1 MESRSFT
8 LPSTPKLKK
17 SNFSSSLVSGATKF
31 SPKIN
36 TSRIRISRPA
46 LSRTIDFESISP
58 QQSSIEN
65 TLVETNNILIQIQK
79 QLSLDFA
86 MRIADEKE
94 KNKALKQGQSRKRL
108 KAEESALEKSTKKI
122 GKGIGKVVD
131 KVISPV
137 KNFFSDLLDFL
148 LTVGAG
154 IAVNAAFEWLSKK
167 ENREQLDEWF
177 GWVAKNWKW
186 VAAAIV
192 GVLALQPLLNI
203 VGAIGGAIVTIR
215 AALDI
220 FGWARRR
227 LFGGGR
233 PPIPPSNKP
242 GSQSGGNPKPSPGT
256 GGSNTGLNYG
266 RNVDPKTGK
275 PMRSPGSISRYNES
289 MARSLQGKANLGD
302 KARLFFRNNFKN
314 VKLPKIN
321 IKGIPRISAL
331 TALFAGLDYA
341 SRTGSGQTQTQAI
354 SGTAAG
360 ATGAILG
367 GLGGKMGGSA
377 IGGTA
382 GAVIGGILGSVVP
395 GAGTLAGA
403 ALGAKLGAG
412 AGGFIGMLYGGY
424 KGSELFGKASD
435 KITGV
440 EARAMGGPVLAG
452 NTYLVGEK
460 GPELVKFS
468 ENGHVINNM
477 QTEKVYE
484 MISSNVGGGINMIE
498 LPPITNQL
506 PPPEIPVPSGPA
518 TEVPEVSSVNLA
530 DPYRQLTPMLY
541 GITV

>member
-17 SNFSSSLVSGATKF
+17 SNFSSSLISGATKF

-220 FGWARRR
+220 FGWARKK

-233 PPIPPSNKP
+233 PPIPPSGKP
-242 GSQSGGNPKPSPGT
+242 GSQSGGQSGNTGGRMSGGRMS
-256 GGSNTGLNYG
+256 GGSNTGLYYG
-266 RNVDPKTGK
+266 RNVVPGTGK
-275 PMRSPGSISRYNES
+275 PMRSSGSISRYNES
-289 MARSLQGKANLGD
+289 MARNLQGKANFGD
-302 KARLFFRNNFKN
+302 KARLFFRNNN
-314 VKLPKIN
+314 IRLPKIN
-321 IKGIPRISAL
+321 KLPNLKGVPRAGALSAV
-331 TALFAGLDYA
+331 FAGLDYFN
-341 SRTGSGQTQTQAI
+341 RKDTGQTETQAI
-354 SGTAAG
+354 SGAASG
-360 ATGAILG
+360 AV
-367 GLGGKMGGSA
+367 
-377 IGGTA
+377 GGTTGFSLA
-382 GAVIGGILGSVVP
+382 SGVAAKALSPLLVTPIPGSRLLYGALV
-395 GAGTLAGA
+395 
-403 ALGAKLGAG
+403 LGAG
-412 AGGFIGMLYGGY
+412 IYGGM
-424 KGSELFGKASD
+424 KGNELFGKVSD
-435 KITGV
+435 KVTGV

-452 NTYLVGEK
+452 KPYLVGEL
-460 GPELVKFS
+460 GPELFMSRTDGQIVNS
-468 ENGHVINNM
+468 EK
-477 QTEKVYE
+477 TYE
-484 MISSNVGGGINMIE
+484 LISSNVGGGINMIE

-530 DPYRQLTPMLY
+530 DPYRQLTPTLY

>member
-302 KARLFFRNNFKN
+302 RARLFFRNNN
-314 VKLPKIN
+314 IRLPKIN
-321 IKGIPRISAL
+321 KLPNLKGVPRAGALSAV
-331 TALFAGLDYA
+331 FAGLDYFN
-341 SRTGSGQTQTQAI
+341 RKDTGQTETQAI
-354 SGTAAG
+354 SGAASG
-360 ATGAILG
+360 AF
-367 GLGGKMGGSA
+367 
-377 IGGTA
+377 GGTA
-382 GAVIGGILGSVVP
+382 GFSLTSGVAAKALSPLLVTPIPGSRLLY
-395 GAGTLAGA
+395 GALV
-403 ALGAKLGAG
+403 LGAG
-412 AGGFIGMLYGGY
+412 IYGGM
-424 KGSELFGKASD
+424 KGAELFGGVSD
-435 KITGV
+435 KVTGV
-440 EARAMGGPVLAG
+440 EPRAMGGPVMAG

-460 GPELVKFS
+460 GPELVKFTG
-468 ENGHVINNM
+468 NGQVINNM
-477 QTEKVYE
+477 QTEKIYK
-484 MISSNVGGGINMIE
+484 MITSGKKGRTRIVE
-498 LPPITNQL
+498 LPPQTIEG
-506 PPPEIPVPSGPA
+506 PKPEIKLPQGPA
-518 TEVPEVSSVNLA
+518 TKAPQISSSNSL
-530 DPYRQLTPMLY
+530 DGYRGVTSEIY
-541 GITV
+541 GIMV

>member
-1 MESRSFT
+1 MESKSFT

-17 SNFSSSLVSGATKF
+17 SNFSSSLISGATKL

-46 LSRTIDFESISP
+46 LARRIDPEAITP

-65 TLVETNNILIQIQK
+65 TLVETNKILVEIQK
-79 QLSLDFA
+79 QLALDFA
-86 MRIADEKE
+86 MRAREEKE
-94 KNKALKQGQSRKRL
+94 ERDTIRRDESRKKL
-108 KAEESALEKSTKKI
+108 KAEESLLEKSARKL
-122 GKGIGKVVD
+122 GKGIKKTTD
-131 KVISPV
+131 KIISPI
-137 KNFFSDLLDFL
+137 KNVFDQILNFL
-148 LTVGAG
+148 TLVGAG
-154 IAVNAAFEWLSKK
+154 IASNAAFEWLKDP
-167 ENREQLDEWF
+167 ENRKQLDEWF
-177 GWVAKNWKW
+177 GWVADNWQW
-186 VAAAIV
+186 VAGITA
-192 GVLALQPLLNI
+192 GVLLLQPILNI
-203 VGAIGGAIVTIR
+203 VGAIGGAIAIIKGGF
-215 AALDI
+215 DI
-220 FGWARRR
+220 FNLIRRR

-321 IKGIPRISAL
+321 IKGIPKIPAL

>member
-17 SNFSSSLVSGATKF
+17 SNFSSSLISGATKF

-192 GVLALQPLLNI
+192 GVLALQPILNI

-215 AALDI
+215 TALDI
-220 FGWARRR
+220 FGWARKK

-242 GSQSGGNPKPSPGT
+242 GSQSGGQSGNAGGRMS
-256 GGSNTGLNYG
+256 GGSNTGLYYG
-266 RNVDPKTGK
+266 RNVDPTTGR
-275 PMRSPGSISRYNES
+275 PMRSPGSVSRYNAS
-289 MARSLQGKANLGD
+289 MARNLQGKANLGD

-321 IKGIPRISAL
+321 IKGIPRIPAL

-452 NTYLVGEK
+452 KPYLVGEL
-460 GPELVKFS
+460 GPELFMSRTDGQIVNS
-468 ENGHVINNM
+468 EK
-477 QTEKVYE
+477 TYE
-484 MISSNVGGGINMIE
+484 LISSNVGGGINMIE